1 MSNGEG
7 TRLGQTMTATFKMT
21 DAPKWLS
28 HLEVTRDGDRINI
41 IAVKRN
47 GYAQFEID
55 TNAVEF
61 FDSMAK
67 LKDF

>member
-1 MSNGEG
+1 MSGEG
-7 TRLGQTMTATFKMT
+7 TRLGQTMTATFNMT
-21 DAPKWLS
+21 DAPPWLS
-28 HLEVTRDGDRINI
+28 HLEITRNGDRIEI

-47 GYAQFEID
+47 GHVQFEIN
-55 TNAVEF
+55 TNAAEF